1 MNTLTRTLSRT
12 LARPLAAGAVALAVA
27 VPTVALVAA
36 PAHADAEKHVPCAGG
51 HLELSVDN
59 EAGGW
64 EVDAQVDNVAAHQTW
79 RIVLKHD
86 GDRYFKGVR
95 TTDDEGDVDVDRFR
109 NDTSGSDT
117 FSMKAVRLS
126 DGTTCSGALTVG

>member
-1 MNTLTRTLSRT
+1 MNLLTRSAT
-12 LARPLAAGAVALAVA
+12 AGIAAVIVA
-27 VPTVALVAA
+27 VPTVALIAS
-36 PAHADAEKHVPCAGG
+36 PASADTEKHVSCAGG

-64 EVDAQVDNVAAHQTW
+64 EVDAQVDNVAANQKW

-86 GDRYFKGVR
+86 GNRYFKGVR
-95 TTDDEGDVDVDRFR
+95 TTDYEGDVDVDRFR
-109 NDTSGSDT
+109 SDSSGSDR

-126 DGTTCSGALTVG
+126 DGTTCSGSVTVG

>member
-1 MNTLTRTLSRT
+1 MNVLTRTLT
-12 LARPLAAGAVALAVA
+12 AGAAALAVA
-27 VPTVALVAA
+27 VPTAAFVAA

-64 EVDAQVDNVAAHQTW
+64 EVDAQVDNVAANQKW

-86 GDRYFKGVR
+86 GNRYFKGVR
-95 TTDDEGDVDVDRFR
+95 TTDYEGDVDVDRFR
-109 NDTSGSDT
+109 NDTAGSDK

-126 DGTTCSGALTVG
+126 DGTTCSGSLTVG

>member
-1 MNTLTRTLSRT
+1 MHVLTRTLT
-12 LARPLAAGAVALAVA
+12 AGAAALAVA
-27 VPTVALVAA
+27 VPTAALVAS

-64 EVDAQVDNVAAHQTW
+64 EVDAQVDNVAANQEW

-86 GDRYFKGVR
+86 GKRYFKGVR
-95 TTDDEGDVDVDRFR
+95 TTDHEGDVDVDRLR
-109 NDTSGSDT
+109 SDTAGSDT

-126 DGTTCSGALTVG
+126 DGTTCSGFLTVG